1 MSRACLAA
9 LALLGIGLLPAS
21 ARAAYEC
28 GGEYDN
34 CDCGAATF
42 CICDGTCGNCVWHAW
57 HMACCGWGRALEW
70 CTDAQYWNDQAQSRG
85 YPTGSHSQASSIFV
99 CEPSATCSEWGHVGW
114 LVQAY
119 ADGSFDST
127 EQFWGGPCGTHDRHR
142 AESFATGG
150 FIYDP
155 DGTQP
160 GLDDASF
167 VSETIPDGTHLA
179 AGQPFTKR
187 WTMRNDGDTTWT
199 QADSYLWA
207 FDGEQQ
213 FGAAEQTLLP
223 AGASVAPGQTWDWDV
238 PMVAPAS
245 AGTYR
250 GYWRMDRY
258 GTARFGDRV
267 WVEIVVDPP
276 ADGDGDGYPAGED
289 CDDGDGAVHPGAVE
303 TCGDG
308 RDEDCDGQT
317 DEGCAPADGDGDG
330 YPVGEDCDDGDGA
343 VHPGAVETCEDGR
356 DEDCDG
362 QTDEGCGTGIDA
374 DGDGY
379 PDGSD
384 CDDAD
389 PDIHPGATELCGGPD
404 SDCDG
409 LVDPAVLEELCGNQ
423 RDDDCDGL
431 VDEGCDDGGSGDGGG
446 DDGGGG
452 DGGNGDGGGGDGG
465 LEEGPAGGCGCGA
478 AGAGTPG
485 LLGLLLALLALRR
498 VRSR

>member
-303 TCGDG
+303 TC
-308 RDEDCDGQT
+308 
-317 DEGCAPADGDGDG
+317 
-330 YPVGEDCDDGDGA
+330 
-343 VHPGAVETCEDGR
+343 EDGR